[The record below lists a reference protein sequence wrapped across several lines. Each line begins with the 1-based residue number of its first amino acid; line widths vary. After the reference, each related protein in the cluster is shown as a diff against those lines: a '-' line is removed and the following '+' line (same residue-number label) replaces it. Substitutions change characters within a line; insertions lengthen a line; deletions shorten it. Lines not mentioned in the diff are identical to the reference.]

1 MKKCLLFCALMVC
14 FATVSQSVADVLE
27 GPNGPVEFVGLKN
40 WTAPKL
46 FDAIKGTAEDKG
58 FHACA
63 AVMKSDLDFSDAA
76 VFVYFDSFED
86 GSWQGYTVVVGV
98 EDSFGVQ
105 YRTPGS
111 ETIELPESW
120 QKLKSVAEEDFN
132 SVSTMVYARYLAD
145 EAGSIDKAKE
155 LAVQLG
161 ANPKTSDEVWKLVGN
176 IGEEIDS
183 DLALEVLAKDES
195 WSSRLVATIV
205 LGLTPENDASWHGLA
220 DSLIDSAPQVTN
232 MAGKVI
238 QGLLR
243 SGKAA
248 PVQWSGGR
256 ETLLSLFA
264 GTNPFAFNE
273 ILGTLVATEIDPKF
287 GRELVQAMPDLLL
300 AHAGAEYE
308 KFGKPAQDFLTA
320 ISGEDFGRD
329 IEAWAEWIEDPK
341 SEL

>member
-1 MKKCLLFCALMVC
+1 MVC

-27 GPNGPVEFVGLKN
+27 GPNGPVEFIGLKN

-46 FDAIKGTAEDKG
+46 FEAIKDTAEDMG

-98 EDSFGVQ
+98 EDGSGVQ
-105 YRTPGS
+105 YRTPGD
-111 ETIELPESW
+111 ETIDLPEAW
-120 QKLKSVAEEDFN
+120 QKLKSVAEADFN
-132 SVSTMVYARYLAD
+132 TVSTLVYARYLAD

-161 ANPKTSDEVWKLVGN
+161 ANPETSDEVWKLVGN
-176 IGEEIDS
+176 IEEETDTS
-183 DLALEVLAKDES
+183 LALEVLAKDAS
-195 WSSRLVATIV
+195 WSSRFVAIVV

-238 QGLLR
+238 QGLIR
-243 SGKAA
+243 SDKAE

-308 KFGKPAQDFLTA
+308 KYGKPALDFLAA

-329 IEAWAEWIEDPK
+329 VEAWADWIEKPE

>member
-1 MKKCLLFCALMVC
+1 MKKCLLFCALMFC
-14 FATVSQSVADVLE
+14 FTAGSQSVADVLE
-27 GPNGPVEFVGLKN
+27 GPNGPVEFVGLQD

-46 FDAIKGTAEDKG
+46 FEAIKETAEYRG

-98 EDSFGVQ
+98 EDSSGVQ
-105 YRTPGS
+105 YRTAGS
-111 ETIELPESW
+111 QTIELPESW
-120 QKLKSVAEEDFN
+120 QKLKSAAEEDFN
-132 SVSTMVYARYLAD
+132 TVSTLVYARYLAD
-145 EAGSIDKAKE
+145 EAGSNNIEE

-161 ANPKTSDEVWKLVGN
+161 ANPETSDEVWKLVGS
-176 IGEEIDS
+176 IEEETDT
-183 DLALEVLAKDES
+183 DLALEVLAKDAS
-195 WSSRLVATIV
+195 WSSRFVALVV

-232 MAGKVI
+232 MAGRVL
-238 QGLLR
+238 QGLIR
-243 SGKAA
+243 SGKAS

-273 ILGTLVATEIDPKF
+273 ILSTLVATEIDPEF
-287 GRELVQAMPDLLL
+287 GRELVLAMPDLIL

-308 KFGKPAQDFLTA
+308 KFGKPAQDFLAA
-320 ISGEDFGRD
+320 ISGEDFGRNVK
-329 IEAWAEWIEDPK
+329 AWSEWLTGTD
-341 SEL
+341 SEP